1 MIVEVC
7 NFRDWWHQ
15 IINALHVSTE
25 RGQEKVLQQAASK
38 HENVLR
44 AEEYFSQVDFAMDEL
59 MSEW

>member
-1 MIVEVC
+1 M
-7 NFRDWWHQ
+7 
-15 IINALHVSTE
+15 NALHVSTE
-25 RGQEKVLQQAASK
+25 RGHEKVLQQAASK